1 MMNCGFLQLLGQFIA
16 RCVADDCLP
25 PKFIA
30 NYHGKVNSDHVRLG
44 SQLSLVLF

>member
-1 MMNCGFLQLLGQFIA
+1 MLCELLQLLGQFIA

-30 NYHGKVNSDHVRLG
+30 NYHGRVNSDHIRWD
-44 SQLSLVLF
+44 SA